1 MSTLPQFKKFNIHE
15 ETLGTR
21 WKLWLSE
28 LENLLLAL
36 DIKDKKRQR
45 AMLLYY
51 AGPEVHNI
59 YQTLTITED
68 DQNEDYGA
76 AKKKLTEYFEPKVNI
91 TYMRYLIFGV

>member
-15 ETLGTR
+15 ETTALGTR

-45 AMLLYY
+45 AMLLYSMLTPLELWVEDANCY
-51 AGPEVHNI
+51 EAFRLLASEYEPVSDNKTFNDTEKHN
-59 YQTLTITED
+59 
-68 DQNEDYGA
+68 
-76 AKKKLTEYFEPKVNI
+76 
-91 TYMRYLIFGV
+91 